1 MLPMR
6 GVIIDV
12 DHDISNRDETVI
24 RLFVT
29 DGKQW
34 KMFME
39 KYRPY
44 FYVVGG
50 ELDTVKKALEGAEGV
65 VSVEKVRRKVQWEER
80 EVLLVRVRHQKYIQR
95 LKEAIEERGA
105 ECREHDIPAER
116 KYLYEKGIA
125 PMDVV
130 EVEGDG
136 TWLRSI
142 RKVNGEQELKV
153 AAIDLEMYARDRMP
167 NPQRD
172 EIIMASYVDSGGK
185 RLVITT
191 KEIDA
196 PFVKKVETEAQ
207 LISEL
212 NRTVLENDPDIIL
225 TYNGDG
231 FDLPYLKERAHV
243 LGLKIPWGR
252 DGTEPRIRRAGGG
265 STTVDIVGRAHVDV
279 FRIVQFMAGVGA
291 INTFKLD
298 LENVYKAVL
307 GKEKVKIEHR
317 DIAKEWREGNL
328 KLLATYNLQDSEACY
343 ELGME
348 FLPLY
353 EELARITASNLYNI
367 VRMSTSQIVEW
378 KLILEAFREGKLVPK
393 KPKEE
398 EVQRRMMHTYE
409 GAFVKEP
416 VPGLHE
422 RIAVLDFRSLYP
434 TIIISHNVDPDTVNA
449 PYCSREDAYVS
460 PAGHYFCK
468 EPKGL
473 LPKMLEEVL
482 KERFTLKDKMK
493 RMDRK
498 DPEYKIVYAKQQ
510 ALKIIANSAYGYL
523 GFARAR
529 WYSKEC
535 AEAITAWARKYI
547 RDVMRKAEE
556 FGFRVIY
563 GDTDSVFVVIP
574 EGWGLEKVF
583 EFLEKVNAEL
593 PKPMT
598 LEFDGY
604 YVRGIF
610 LTKRGGK
617 RAAKKKYAL
626 IDEKGN
632 LKITGMEYVRR
643 DWAEIA
649 KEVQK
654 RVLELVLGEGK
665 PEEAVNYVKK
675 VIDEIREGKIPKEKL
690 VIYTQIRRD
699 LDRYEAR
706 GPHVAAA
713 MKAMRRGIKIEPG
726 MIIGYIITKRGK
738 SISDKAELAAFVE
751 EGDYDP
757 EYYINNQVLPAVMP
771 ILEELGYTERDIRKG
786 SAQKTLFDFT

>member
-1 MLPMR
+1 MR
-6 GVIIDV
+6 GVIVDV
-12 DHDISNRDETVI
+12 DHDLSNREETII
-24 RLFVT
+24 RLFIRTADGVVT
-29 DGKQW
+29 LRDRY
-34 KMFME
+34 E
-39 KYRPY
+39 PY
-44 FYVVGG
+44 FYVVG
-50 ELDTVKKALEGAEGV
+50 ENIEQAEKALADAEGV
-65 VSVEKVRRKVQWEER
+65 TRTELVRRIIRWDEGD
-80 EVLLVRVRHQKYIQR
+80 VLQVRVRHQKYIPK
-95 LKEAIEERGA
+95 LKEILEKHGA
-105 ECREHDIPAER
+105 ECREHDIPADR
-116 KYLYEKGIA
+116 KYLYEKGIT
-125 PMDVV
+125 PMSVIEYED
-130 EVEGDG
+130 ENGWIKSIKPASGEIP
-136 TWLRSI
+136 LR
-142 RKVNGEQELKV
+142 V
-153 AAIDLEMYARDRMP
+153 AAFDLEMYAKDRMP
-167 NPQRD
+167 DPQRD
-172 EIIMASYVDSGGK
+172 EIIMASYVDSDGAK
-185 RLVITT
+185 TVITT
-191 KEIDA
+191 KNINA
-196 PFVKKVETEAQ
+196 PFVRVVETEAQ

-212 NRTVLENDPDIIL
+212 NRLIKERDPDIVL
-225 TYNGDG
+225 TYNGDA

-252 DGTEPRIRRAGGG
+252 DGSEPRIRRAGGG
-265 STTVDIVGRAHVDV
+265 STTVEIVGRAHVDV
-279 FRIVQFMAGVGA
+279 FQIVEFMANVGA

-317 DIAKEWREGNL
+317 DIAREWAEGNL
-328 KLLATYNLQDSEACY
+328 QRLATYNLQDSIACY

-353 EELARITASNLYNI
+353 EELARLTASTLYNV
-367 VRMSTSQIVEW
+367 VRMATSQIVEW
-378 KLILEAFREGKLVPK
+378 KLILEAFRAGKIVPR
-393 KPKEE
+393 KPREE
-398 EVQRRMMHTYE
+398 DVQRRLMHSYE

-449 PYCSREDAYVS
+449 PYCKPEEAYVS

-473 LPKMLEEVL
+473 LPRMLEDVL
-482 KERFTLKDKMK
+482 RERFALKDQMK
-493 RMDRK
+493 RMAK
-498 DPEYKIVYAKQQ
+498 SDPGYRIVYAKQQ

-529 WYSKEC
+529 WYSREC

-547 RDVMRKAEE
+547 KDVMRMAEE

-574 EGWGLEKVF
+574 NGWDLDKVF
-583 EFLEKVNAEL
+583 EFLKLVNSKL
-593 PKPMT
+593 PEPMT

-626 IDEKGN
+626 MDERGN

-649 KEVQK
+649 KEVQRK
-654 RVLELVLGEGK
+654 VLELVLGKGK
-665 PEEAVNYVKK
+665 PEEAVKYVKK
-675 VIDEIREGKIPKEKL
+675 VIDEIRAGKVPKEKL
-690 VIYTQIRRD
+690 IIYTQIRRD

-713 MKAMRRGIKIEPG
+713 LKAMRRGVKVEPG
-726 MIIGYIITKRGK
+726 MIIGYIVTRRGK

-771 ILEELGYTERDIRKG
+771 ILEELGYSERDIKKG
-786 SAQKTLFDFT
+786 SAQRTLFDFT

>member
-1 MLPMR
+1 MR

-12 DHDISNRDETVI
+12 DHDPSNREETI
-24 RLFVT
+24 MRLFLRTENGWTAV
-29 DGKQW
+29 K
-34 KMFME
+34 E
-39 KYRPY
+39 KYHPY
-44 FYVVGG
+44 FYVMG
-50 ELDTVKKALEGAEGV
+50 DDLERFEKILSSKEGV
-65 VSVEKVRRKVQWEER
+65 VSIERTRRKVRWEEK
-80 EVLLVRVRHQKYIQR
+80 EVLMVRVAHPKYIPK
-95 LKEAIEERGA
+95 LKEEIEENGA
-105 ECREHDIPAER
+105 ECREHDIPTER
-116 KYLYEKGIA
+116 KYLYEKGIV
-125 PMDVV
+125 PMSVV
-130 EVEGDG
+130 EFEEEGG
-136 TWLRSI
+136 WLKSV
-142 RKVNGEQELKV
+142 KPANGEIPIRV
-153 AAIDLEMYARDRMP
+153 AALDLEMYARDRMP
-167 NPQRD
+167 DPQRD
-172 EIIMASYVDSGGK
+172 EIIMASYVDSDGTK
-185 RLVITT
+185 VVITT
-191 KEIDA
+191 KEIDL
-196 PFVKKVETEAQ
+196 PFVKRVETESQ

-212 NRTVLENDPDIIL
+212 NRVISKRDPDIIL
-225 TYNGDG
+225 TYNGDM
-231 FDLPYLKERAHV
+231 FDLPYLKERAHA
-243 LGLKIPWGR
+243 LGLRIPWGR
-252 DGTEPRIRRAGGG
+252 DGSEPKIRRAGGG
-265 STTVDIVGRAHVDV
+265 TTSVDITGRAHVDV
-279 FRIVQFMAGVGA
+279 FQIIQFMAGVGA

-298 LENVYKAVL
+298 LENVYKTVL
-307 GKEKVKIEHR
+307 GREKVKIDHR
-317 DIAKEWREGNL
+317 DIASEWSGGDLE
-328 KLLATYNLQDSEACY
+328 KLALYNLQDSEACY

-353 EELARITASNLYNI
+353 EELARITCSNLYNV
-367 VRMSTSQIVEW
+367 VRMATSQIVEW
-378 KLILEAFREGKLVPK
+378 KLILEAFRDGKLVPK

-398 EVQRRMMHTYE
+398 IVRRRLMETYE
-409 GAFVKEP
+409 GAFVREP

-449 PYCSREDAYVS
+449 PYCSKGEAYVS
-460 PAGHYFCK
+460 PVGHYFCK

-482 KERFTLKDKMK
+482 TERFRLKDQMKKMGK
-493 RMDRK
+493 R
-498 DPEYKIVYAKQQ
+498 DPNYKIVYAKQQ

-547 RDVMRKAEE
+547 KEVMDKAEA
-556 FGFRVIY
+556 FGFKVIY
-563 GDTDSVFVVIP
+563 GDTDSVFVVLP
-574 EGWGLEKVF
+574 EGWGIEKVF
-583 EFLEKVNAEL
+583 EFLDKVNAEL
-593 PKPMT
+593 PKPMS

-649 KEVQK
+649 KDVQK

-675 VIDEIREGKIPKEKL
+675 VIDEIRSGKIPKEKL
-690 VIYTQIRRD
+690 IIYTQIRRE

-713 MKAMRRGIKIEPG
+713 LKAMKRGIRIEPG
-726 MIIGYIITKRGK
+726 TIIGYIITRRGK
-738 SISDKAELAAFVE
+738 SISDKAEVAAFVE

-771 ILEELGYTERDIRKG
+771 ILEELGYTERDLKKG